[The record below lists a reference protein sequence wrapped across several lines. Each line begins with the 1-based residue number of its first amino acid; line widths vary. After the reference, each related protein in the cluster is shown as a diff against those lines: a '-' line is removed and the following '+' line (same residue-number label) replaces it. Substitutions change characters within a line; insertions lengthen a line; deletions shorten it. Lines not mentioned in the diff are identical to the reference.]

1 MSGMRLET
9 NYDDANLHFSIDYI
23 PGERFLKFINIEKT
37 KESEQ
42 TMTNYIPYEWYAL
55 LLMVLG
61 SWNEVTAF
69 ENALK
74 KAYCSAKSGK
84 NLKTPIILWGPA
96 GSGKS
101 TILNILEF
109 SFKNTDHVKELRNV
123 IFAHDVDF
131 TKVSDPDDAEWN
143 WIMSYPV
150 VFAAS
155 NRIPSEELFND
166 RKFIFGTT
174 GRKFEKEVYEAVVK
188 VCEKYANDIY
198 RYYADNK

>member
-1 MSGMRLET
+1 
-9 NYDDANLHFSIDYI
+9 
-23 PGERFLKFINIEKT
+23 
-37 KESEQ
+37 
-42 TMTNYIPYEWYAL
+42 MTNYIPYEWYAL

-74 KAYCSAKSGK
+74 KAYRSAKSGK
-84 NLKTPIILWGPA
+84 NLKTPIILWGPPI
-96 GSGKS
+96 SGKS

-123 IFAHDVDF
+123 IFVHDFDF
-131 TKVSDPDDAEWN
+131 AKTPDPKNAEWN

-150 VFAAS
+150 IFAAS
-155 NRIPSEELFND
+155 NRIPNEELFDD
-166 RKFIFGTT
+166 RKYIFGTT

-188 VCEKYANDIY
+188 VCEKYADDIY
-198 RYYADNK
+198 RYYANEGGNA